1 MERYNFYAKN
11 NSGSTKRTILGQ
23 IITSTSNPLITSPT
37 FRGIL
42 KLKTTFFRI

>member
-23 IITSTSNPLITSPT
+23 IITSTSNQC
-37 FRGIL
+37 RGIL